1 MFLFSPKTTSTD
13 LRLEQKSSPNQ
24 SSNEQE
30 NFLLLHLCNEV
41 IPVTT
46 CFFLLT
52 RQINGKLFRS
62 FPFCSQGE
70 SVGVGEAYQKSKY
83 SHPIVLSSQQKAR
96 KQLEK
101 NELICLFDLQI
112 KEKL

>member
-1 MFLFSPKTTSTD
+1 MTSTD

-24 SSNEQE
+24 SRNEQE
-30 NFLLLHLCNEV
+30 NFLLLHLRNEV

-46 CFFLLT
+46 CFLLLT